1 MSTVEPMGAIKFH
14 HSFLSCLPVSAK
26 IKLVVN
32 ALLTMNLSLESR
44 STMSLV
50 PGALDSVDL
59 ADVLCLQ
66 ANNSPN

>member
-1 MSTVEPMGAIKFH
+1 MPTMEPMGAIKFH

-44 STMSLV
+44 STTSLV
-50 PGALDSVDL
+50 PGALDRADL